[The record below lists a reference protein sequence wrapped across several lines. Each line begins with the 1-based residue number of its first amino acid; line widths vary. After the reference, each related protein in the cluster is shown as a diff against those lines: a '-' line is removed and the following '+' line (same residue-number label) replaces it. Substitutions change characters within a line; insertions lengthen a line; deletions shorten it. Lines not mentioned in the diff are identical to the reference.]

1 MDTQRLILLVVFSF
15 SVLMLWEA
23 WQKEQRG
30 PLPTASKQQAPT
42 EGVVP
47 APSIPEG
54 VPSPA
59 AGSPTSVPGTGS
71 VAAPV
76 RADSGVPG
84 ASESNPRSRSRI
96 KVVTELVAVEI
107 DPLGGDI
114 VRLELLKHKEAND
127 VSKNLVLM
135 APEHRYTAQ
144 SGFTASQLPNHKT
157 LYTAEHEEYRLAAGQ
172 SKVEVRLQATTPEGA
187 SATKTLV
194 FHRDNYIIDI
204 VHAALNATTSPIA
217 TKAYFHLTRD
227 SKAPA
232 EDQAMVMTF
241 TGPAIYTDK
250 TKYQKVS
257 WSDVDKNKPDV
268 PAGLW
273 TEGWVAMVQ
282 HYFVSSLVPPE
293 TVKREFYVGKVD
305 DYYRAGM
312 ILDVGSI
319 EPGGRASA
327 AMQLYVG
334 PQEQDKLSALAPG
347 LDLVVDYGWLTVF
360 AAPLFWLL
368 RVFHDGTN
376 VLGFQFPGTG
386 NWGWAIVLL
395 TILVKLVFFP
405 LSAASYR
412 SMAKMKLVTPRL
424 TKLREQYGDDRAKL
438 NQAMMEMYK
447 QEKINPL
454 GGCLPIVVQIPVFIA
469 LYWVLLGSVELRQAP
484 FMGWIRDLSSPDP
497 WYVLPVFMLIS
508 MVIQTKMSPAP
519 PDPVQ
524 AKVMMLMPFIFGVM
538 FFWFPAGLVLYW
550 FVNNVLSIGQ
560 QWQISRMFTEKKA
573 QTPAKR

>member
-30 PLPTASKQQAPT
+30 PLPAVTKPQA
-42 EGVVP
+42 
-47 APSIPEG
+47 AADAG
-54 VPSPA
+54 VPSP
-59 AGSPTSVPGTGS
+59 SVPDSAPS
-71 VAAPV
+71 VSAATP
-76 RADSGVPG
+76 APANSSGVPAARTETVPG
-84 ASESNPRSRSRI
+84 VADPASRARTKL
-96 KVVTELVAVEI
+96 KVTTELMVVEI

-114 VRLELLKHKEAND
+114 VRLELLKHKDALD
-127 VSKNLVLM
+127 TTKNLVLFS
-135 APEHRYTAQ
+135 PEHHYSAQ
-144 SGFTASQLPNHKT
+144 SGFTAAQLPNHKT
-157 LYTAEHEEYRLAAGQ
+157 LYTASQTEYALAASAQ
-172 SKVEVRLQATTPEGA
+172 KLEVRLQAKTPEGLT
-187 SATKTLV
+187 ATKTLV
-194 FHRDNYIIDI
+194 FHRDNYIIDV
-204 VHAALNATTSPIA
+204 VHEALNSSTAPITTK
-217 TKAYFHLTRD
+217 TYFHITRD
-227 SKAPA
+227 GKAPA
-232 EDQAMVMTF
+232 EDQAMLQTF
-241 TGPAIYTDK
+241 TGPAIYTER
-250 TKYQKVS
+250 TKYQKIS
-257 WSDVDKNKPDV
+257 WSDIDKNKAEV

-273 TEGWVAMVQ
+273 SEGWVAMVQ
-282 HYFVSSLVPPE
+282 HYFVSALVAPE
-293 TVKREFYVGKVD
+293 SAKREFYTGKVD
-305 DYYRAGM
+305 DYYRAGVM
-312 ILDVGSI
+312 LNAGTV
-319 EPGGRASA
+319 EPGTKVSSTI
-327 AMQLYVG
+327 QLYAG
-334 PQEQDKLSALAPG
+334 PQEQDKLRALAPG

-368 RVFHDGTN
+368 QVFHDGTS
-376 VLGFQFPGTG
+376 VGGVSIPGTS

-424 TKLREQYGDDRAKL
+424 MKLREQYGDDRAKL

-469 LYWVLLGSVELRQAP
+469 LYWVLLGSVELRQTP
-484 FMGWIRDLSSPDP
+484 FIWWIRDLSSPDP
-497 WYVLPVFMLIS
+497 WYVLPVLMLIS

-524 AKVMMLMPFIFGVM
+524 AKVMMAMPFIFGIM

-560 QWQISRMFTEKKA
+560 QWQITRMFSEKKA
-573 QTPAKR
+573 AAAPKR

>member
-15 SVLMLWEA
+15 SILMLWEA

-30 PLPTASKQQAPT
+30 PLPAVTKPQASAD
-42 EGVVP
+42 
-47 APSIPEG
+47 AG
-54 VPSPA
+54 VPSP
-59 AGSPTSVPGTGS
+59 SVPDS
-71 VAAPV
+71 APGPSASAPAV
-76 RADSGVPG
+76 GASSGVPATRTETTLVPG
-84 ASESNPRSRSRI
+84 AADATGRTRTKL
-96 KVVTELVAVEI
+96 KVTTELMVVEI

-114 VRLELLKHKEAND
+114 VRLELLKHKDALD
-127 VSKNLVLM
+127 TTKNLVLFS
-135 APEHRYTAQ
+135 PEHRYSAQ
-144 SGFTASQLPNHKT
+144 SGFTAAQLPNHKT
-157 LYTAEHEEYRLAAGQ
+157 LYTASQSEYVLAAN
-172 SKVEVRLQATTPEGA
+172 VPTLEVKLQAKMPDGVT
-187 SATKTLV
+187 ATKTLV

-204 VHAALNATTSPIA
+204 VHEALNSTTAPIT
-217 TKAYFHLTRD
+217 TKAYFHITRD
-227 SKAPA
+227 GKAPA
-232 EDQAMVMTF
+232 EDQAMLQTF
-241 TGPAIYTDK
+241 TGPAVYTEK
-250 TKYQKVS
+250 TKYQKIS
-257 WSDVDKNKPDV
+257 WSDIDKNKAEV

-273 TEGWVAMVQ
+273 SEGWVAMVQ
-282 HYFVSSLVPPE
+282 HYFVSALVAPE
-293 TVKREFYVGKVD
+293 SVKREFYTGKVD
-305 DYYRAGM
+305 DYYRAGVM
-312 ILDVGSI
+312 LNAGTI
-319 EPGGRASA
+319 EPGARASA
-327 AMQLYVG
+327 TIQLYAG
-334 PQEQDKLSALAPG
+334 PQEQDKLRALAPG

-368 RVFHDGTN
+368 QVFHDGTS
-376 VLGFQFPGTG
+376 LGGINFPGTS

-469 LYWVLLGSVELRQAP
+469 LYWVLLGSVELRQTP
-484 FMGWIRDLSSPDP
+484 FIGWIRDLSSPDP
-497 WYVLPVFMLIS
+497 WYVLPVLMLIS

-524 AKVMMLMPFIFGVM
+524 AKVMMAMPFIFGIM

-560 QWQISRMFTEKKA
+560 QWQITRMFSEKKA
-573 QTPAKR
+573 ASPPKR

>member
-30 PLPTASKQQAPT
+30 PLPVVSKPQADA
-42 EGVVP
+42 GVP
-47 APSIPEG
+47 SPSIPESA
-54 VPSPA
+54 PSPSA
-59 AGSPTSVPGTGS
+59 SVPAASSS
-71 VAAPV
+71 VPAV
-76 RADSGVPG
+76 RAEAAVVPG
-84 ASESNPRSRSRI
+84 AADATNRPRTRI
-96 KVVTELVAVEI
+96 KVTTELMVVEI
-107 DPLGGDI
+107 DPQGGDI
-114 VRLELLKHKEAND
+114 VRLELLKHRDAFD
-127 VSKNLVLM
+127 PTKNLVLIS
-135 APEHRYTAQ
+135 PDHRYSVQ
-144 SGFTASQLPNHKT
+144 SGFTSAQLPNHKT
-157 LYTAEHEEYRLAAGQ
+157 LYTASQNEFVLAPGTP
-172 SKVEVRLQATTPEGA
+172 SLEVRLQAKLADGLTA
-187 SATKTLV
+187 AKTLV
-194 FHRDNYIIDI
+194 FHRDNYIVDI
-204 VHAALNATTSPIA
+204 VHEARNSTTAPIT
-217 TKAYFHLTRD
+217 TKTYFHITRD

-232 EDQAMVMTF
+232 EDQAMVQTF
-241 TGPAIYTDK
+241 TGPAVYTER
-250 TKYQKVS
+250 TKYHKIS
-257 WSDVDKNKPDV
+257 WTDIDKNKTEA

-273 TEGWVAMVQ
+273 SEGWVAMVQ
-282 HYFVSSLVPPE
+282 HYFVSALVAPDA
-293 TVKREFYVGKVD
+293 VKREFYTGKVD
-305 DYYRAGM
+305 DYYRAGVM
-312 ILDVGSI
+312 LNVGTI
-319 EPGGRASA
+319 EPGARESSTI
-327 AMQLYVG
+327 QLYAG
-334 PQEQDKLSALAPG
+334 PQEQDKLRTLSPG

-368 RVFHDGTN
+368 QVFHDGTSFAGIN
-376 VLGFQFPGTG
+376 LPGTS

-469 LYWVLLGSVELRQAP
+469 LYWVLLGSVELRQTP
-484 FMGWIRDLSSPDP
+484 FIWWIRDLSSPDP
-497 WYVLPVFMLIS
+497 WYVLPVLMLIS

-524 AKVMMLMPFIFGVM
+524 AKVMMAMPFIFGIM

-550 FVNNVLSIGQ
+550 FVNNVLSIAQ
-560 QWQISRMFTEKKA
+560 QWQITRMFSEQKA
-573 QTPAKR
+573 ASPPKR